1 MKILDKYLFG
11 VVDQD
16 YEKKDQLHIETVKRI
31 KNYARLIHIPV
42 LVWLILGAG
51 ISHYEFGLEIPISLM
66 IGAFCAI
73 IIYFIDLAII
83 STPQNRWANLGRFCI
98 GFLLAFVTSFFIDA
112 KIFEKDIFKSISKG
126 EISQSQS
133 EIGIQI
139 DQKRIEVTDAKDKWQ
154 IAQKNA
160 ECELDGSCGSA
171 KIIDNK
177 IQDLSN
183 EKAAIISL
191 YKSKRAEVLQNHKND
206 SNGCGLFCSQEAI
219 DKKRDLA
226 LDNVNKDEKNQVTI
240 INNQISNLNLQST
253 AANSPRGA
261 GKVYKEKLK
270 YANELKSIYMA
281 KANKLKVLEQDYTN
295 APNNI
300 ASNVMVETGLLMKA
314 KAMKDIILNDIF
326 AMGIWLVFSLL
337 FLFLELMLVIVKL
350 ASPET
355 IDDMK
360 ENLQILKAKA
370 QYRLVKNDI
379 EDFESNSK
387 KYEQDKGSYRA
398 ITQGTVG

>member
-42 LVWLILGAG
+42 LVWLILGTG

-133 EIGIQI
+133 EIRIQI

-171 KIIDNK
+171 KIIDQK
-177 IQDLSN
+177 IQALAE
-183 EKAAIISL
+183 EKATITSL
-191 YKSKRAEVLQNHKND
+191 FRSKRAEVIQNHQND
-206 SNGCGLFCSQEAI
+206 SDGCGLFCSQENI
-219 DKKRDLA
+219 DNKRDLV
-226 LDNVNKDEKNQVTI
+226 LSNLNKDEKKQLAI
-240 INNQISNLNLQST
+240 IDNQINNLNLQST
-253 AANSPRGA
+253 ASNSPRGA

-270 YANELKSIYMA
+270 YANELKLIYET
-281 KANKLKVLEQDYTN
+281 KANKLRVLEQDYTN
-295 APNNI
+295 APSDING
-300 ASNVMVETGLLMKA
+300 NVMDETGLLMKA
-314 KAMKDIILNDIF
+314 KVMKDIIFNDPAALF
-326 AMGIWLVFSLL
+326 IWFVFTLL

-350 ASPET
+350 VSPET